1 VRYVPL
7 AISCILIAVTIVLWG
22 FMFYMGATLLSH
34 IAMLMA
40 LCFFGISV
48 KAAIDLARGW

>member
-7 AISCILIAVTIVLWG
+7 IISCILIAVTIALWG